1 MDWSNR
7 FSDKV
12 NIRLEDSAIAV
23 MMNIAAREG
32 ALLLAAGEP
41 LEELC
46 PSERLKKAFE
56 RAHAQ
61 EAHTWGY
68 SQSRTGV
75 FLLRKWIFEW
85 MMSDGLLPDWTSPD
99 NVFITNGSQEGLALL
114 TESLL
119 DPGDTVMV
127 ESPSYPDAFGVFRK
141 EGLHLAG
148 VDLLP
153 DGPDVSAMERLLAEG
168 KVKVFY
174 TIPTFQNPTGFTTC
188 HEKKIQILDL
198 ARKHDFLVIEDEPYR
213 DISFDAPPQGSYMAA
228 AGEDDRVLYMG
239 SFSKT
244 IAPGLRCGWVVAP
257 QSLVEVL
264 LKLRTAGTL
273 CLPDIVQQAV
283 YEFVSESDFGEHLK
297 FIRDAYRKN
306 RDAMVDSL
314 TRHAGPEGLAINVP
328 SGGFFIWG
336 RIPWIN
342 DTEKFVLFAMKEEK
356 VAAIPGTHFFPVKGK
371 GVDTIRFSFARVTPE
386 KAEEGA
392 KRMRDALRKYRMIQ
406 EGEGKK

>member
-7 FSDKV
+7 FSDIV
-12 NIRLEDSAIAV
+12 RERLEDSAIAV

-41 LEELC
+41 LEALC

-56 RAHAQ
+56 RAHEQ
-61 EAHTWGY
+61 ESHTWGY
-68 SQSRTGV
+68 SHSRTGV
-75 FLLRKWIFEW
+75 LLLRRWTFER
-85 MMSDGLLPDWTSPD
+85 MKSDGLLPGWVSPD
-99 NVFITNGSQEGLALL
+99 NIFITNGSQEGLSLL

-141 EGLHLAG
+141 EGLELAG

-153 DGPDVSAMERLLAEG
+153 DGPDIGLMEKLLSDR

-174 TIPTFQNPTGFTTC
+174 TIPTCQNPTGFTTS
-188 HEKKIQILDL
+188 HEKKLRILDL

-213 DISFDAPPQGSYMAA
+213 DISFDAAPQGSYLAA
-228 AGEDDRVLYMG
+228 AGDDDRVLYMG

-244 IAPGLRCGWVVAP
+244 IAPGLRCGWIVAP
-257 QSLVEVL
+257 EPLVEVL

-283 YEFVSESDFGEHLK
+283 YEFVSEGDFGEHLK
-297 FIRDAYRKN
+297 YICEVYRKN
-306 RDAMVDSL
+306 RDAMIDSL
-314 TRHAGPEGLAINVP
+314 RRLAGPEGLEINVP

-336 RIPWIN
+336 KIPWIR
-342 DTEKFVLFAMKEEK
+342 DIERFVLFAMKEEK
-356 VAAIPGTHFFPVKGK
+356 VAVIPGTHFFPEKGK
-371 GVDTIRFSFARVTPE
+371 GMDALRFSFARVTPE
-386 KAEEGA
+386 MAEEGA
-392 KRMRDALRKYRMIQ
+392 KRMRDALIKYRMIQ
-406 EGEGKK
+406 EGENRE